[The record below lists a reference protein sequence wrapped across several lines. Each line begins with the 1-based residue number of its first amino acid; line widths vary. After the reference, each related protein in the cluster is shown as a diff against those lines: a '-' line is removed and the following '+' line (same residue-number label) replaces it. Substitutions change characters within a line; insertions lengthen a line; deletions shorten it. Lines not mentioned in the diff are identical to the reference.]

1 MIAIRS
7 AVLFAAAFI
16 LFASPAVA
24 ASDSFEDALK
34 SSSALYEQSRFQ
46 EAIPYAE
53 KALAIAERELGT
65 DDVAYA
71 ALLDNLAALYEAE
84 MLYAKA
90 QPLYRRALD
99 LRAKEYGA
107 RHPEVVNSLINL
119 ALIYDAL
126 GDYAAAKKMDARA
139 TEIIDDF
146 TPTQCQNFFTA
157 AGYEPD

>member
-1 MIAIRS
+1 
-7 AVLFAAAFI
+7 
-16 LFASPAVA
+16 
-24 ASDSFEDALK
+24 
-34 SSSALYEQSRFQ
+34 
-46 EAIPYAE
+46 
-53 KALAIAERELGT
+53 
-65 DDVAYA
+65 
-71 ALLDNLAALYEAE
+71 

-126 GDYAAAKKMDARA
+126 GDYAAAKKMDSRA
-139 TEIIDDF
+139 TEIIDAF